1 MGIRSILKGGSQ
13 LVAGQVVNQVSSF
26 IRNLIIARLVSPA
39 DFGIAA
45 TFGMTLSLM
54 EMLSNV
60 AAEML
65 LVQSPDGNDPG
76 LQQTAQLLRALRG
89 TMNAVILLLIG
100 GPMAHLFGVPNARWA
115 FECLAI
121 FPFAKG
127 LSNLDMYRVQREMRF
142 WPSIIVDSGSSIVV
156 TIAALPLA
164 FWLRNYAVML
174 WVLVMQ
180 AVFSAVAS
188 HLVADRSYGW
198 KWNKEYATR
207 IMNFGWPL
215 LINGILLF
223 GIFEG
228 DRLIIGSAN
237 RLFHRS
243 VFTLADL
250 GVYSVAFM
258 IVMAPS
264 ILVSNINNSLFLPVL
279 SKVQDDQVAF
289 EREYSFSLQVIAFLG
304 VMITVPI
311 VLGGEWAIS
320 FLYGNKYS
328 GVGDFI
334 GCLAI
339 AWGVRAFRVAPTVAA
354 IAKGDTRNAMYANVL
369 RSLALIGMV
378 AAAALGGRLWWIALS
393 GMVGE
398 LLALAAT
405 VIRLNQK
412 GTVHLSVFYKPFAIF
427 AGTLALT
434 TVVAAFGIPHMGV
447 LVITVATLLM
457 LLVCVFA
464 LLLAFPHLR
473 DDARHL
479 IQMRR
484 APDPHPAETAVAV
497 MEEVV

>member
-1 MGIRSILKGGSQ
+1 VGIRSILKGGSQ
-13 LVAGQVVNQVSSF
+13 LVAGQIANQVSSF
-26 IRNLIIARLVSPA
+26 IRNLVIARLVSPA

-76 LQQTAQLLRALRG
+76 LQQTAQLMRALRG
-89 TMNAVILLLIG
+89 TVNAVILLAIG

-142 WPSIIVDSGSSIVV
+142 WPSIIVDTGSSLVV

-164 FWLRNYAVML
+164 FWLRSYAVML

-180 AVFSAVAS
+180 SVFSAVAS
-188 HLVADRSYGW
+188 HLVAERSYGW
-198 KWNKEYATR
+198 KWNKENAAR

-215 LINGILLF
+215 LINGVLLF

-228 DRLIIGSAN
+228 DRLVIGSAN

-243 VFTLADL
+243 VFTLTDL
-250 GVYSVAFM
+250 GVYSVAFT

-289 EREYSFSLQVIAFLG
+289 EREYSFSLQVISFLG
-304 VMITVPI
+304 VLITVPI
-311 VLGGEWAIS
+311 VLGGDWAIT

-328 GVGDFI
+328 GAGAFI
-334 GCLAI
+334 GCLAV

-378 AAAALGGRLWWIALS
+378 VAAALGGELWWIALS
-393 GMVGE
+393 GLVGE

-405 VIRLNQK
+405 VIRLNHK

-434 TVVAAFGIPHMGV
+434 TGIADFGIPHMGV
-447 LVITVATLLM
+447 FAIAAASLMMLVICA
-457 LLVCVFA
+457 FA

-479 IQMRR
+479 LLMRR
-484 APDPHPAETAVAV
+484 TPDPDPAATAVAV

>member
-1 MGIRSILKGGSQ
+1 MGLRSILKGGSQ
-13 LVAGQVVNQVSSF
+13 LVAGQVANQVSSF

-76 LQQTAQLLRALRG
+76 LQQTAQLMRALRG
-89 TMNAVILLLIG
+89 TVNAVILLLIG

-142 WPSIIVDSGSSIVV
+142 GPSIIVDSGSSLLV

-164 FWLRNYAVML
+164 FWLRNYSVML

-180 AVFSAVAS
+180 AVFSAIAS

-198 KWNKEYATR
+198 KWNKENAAR

-237 RLFHRS
+237 RLFHHS
-243 VFTLADL
+243 VFTLTDL
-250 GVYSVAFM
+250 GVYSVAFT

-279 SKVQDDQVAF
+279 SKVQDDRVAF

-304 VMITVPI
+304 VLITVPI
-311 VLGGEWAIS
+311 VLGGEWAVT

-328 GVGDFI
+328 GVGAFI
-334 GCLAI
+334 GCLAV

-369 RSLALIGMV
+369 RSLSLIGMV
-378 AAAALGGRLWWIALS
+378 AAAALGGQLWWIALS

-405 VIRLNQK
+405 VIRLNSK

-427 AGTLALT
+427 AGTIALT
-434 TVVAAFGIPHMGV
+434 TVVAAFGIPHMGA

-457 LLVCVFA
+457 LAVCVFA
-464 LLLAFPHLR
+464 LLVAFPHLR

-479 IQMRR
+479 MQMRR
-484 APDPHPAETAVAV
+484 APDPDPAATAVAV